1 MMMMMMMMRGVRYLT
16 PEKRPSVEDKKCKAL
31 RASGE
36 KSKSG
41 CSRGEFF
48 GDCCRGRNRE
58 RV

>member
-1 MMMMMMMMRGVRYLT
+1 MMMMMIAR
-16 PEKRPSVEDKKCKAL
+16 RPLFNASRNARRLKA
-31 RASGE
+31 RNVKHCERGE

-41 CSRGEFF
+41 ARGEFF